1 MSSYQRR
8 WTIAAECARVSRF
21 HGEPRLDPLL
31 VRRLFP
37 IISLVLLA
45 LAASAAAAPDKG
57 VPRLIFPV
65 VGAVEYSDDFGDP
78 RAGGTHEGND
88 ILAARH
94 APAVAVEAGTVKFWT
109 TSAQAGCM
117 LYLYGASGTTYLYIH
132 LNNDLTS
139 HNDNRGSCIAGTS
152 YAPGLKSGAHVA
164 AGQLVGYVGD
174 SGDANGIHPHLHFE
188 VHPGDG
194 AAVSPYP
201 YLKKARPLL
210 FYAKKGT
217 TVSVNLTG
225 TVVSS
230 LDGFLKVKASE
241 VQINSAPAV
250 ETEQTSRS
258 PSRRTR
264 RSRHLLRSPRSRT
277 SARDAREGGD
287 RAGARD
293 ARRSARRPER
303 PHRGAH
309 LIGG

>member
-1 MSSYQRR
+1 
-8 WTIAAECARVSRF
+8 
-21 HGEPRLDPLL
+21 

-37 IISLVLLA
+37 IIFVFLLA
-45 LAASAAAAPDKG
+45 LSASAAAAPNKG

-65 VGAVEYSDDFGDP
+65 VGTVEYSDDFGDP
-78 RAGGTHEGND
+78 RAGGTHQGND
-88 ILAARH
+88 ILAARQ
-94 APAVAVEAGTVKFWT
+94 APAVAVEAGKVKFWT

-139 HNDNRGSCIAGTS
+139 HNDNRGSCVAGTS
-152 YAPGLKSGAHVA
+152 YAPGLKDGAHVA

-194 AAVSPYP
+194 AAVSPYA
-201 YLKKARPLL
+201 YLRKARPLL

-217 TVSVNLTG
+217 TVSVNLMG

-230 LDGFLKVKASE
+230 LDGFLKMKASE

-250 ETEQTSRS
+250 ETDQTIALAVAPDATLTS
-258 PSRRTR
+258 PPPFTALTA
-264 RSRHLLRSPRSRT
+264 LLRGMPVKVATEPLRATLAAQR
-277 SARDAREGGD
+277 GD
-287 RAGARD
+287 PNVLTA
-293 ARRSARRPER
+293 SYIS
-303 PHRGAH
+303 
-309 LIGG
+309 IGG